1 MASFIGA
8 TASPP
13 ILGSSPRH
21 SDSQNPLLT
30 ALVSRLEAATSRLED
45 IATSTHGLDP
55 IPRSVD
61 PTPSSKSAA
70 LPPSAGSTATVPTAK
85 TAAAAPVEEDLP
97 AVVVEFDTIV
107 KDDLAPLEKISQG
120 IGGLVAEQVRF
131 VTSKCSK
138 SRR

>member
-1 MASFIGA
+1 MASFIGV

-13 ILGSSPRH
+13 ISGPSPRH
-21 SDSQNPLLT
+21 SDIQNPLLT

-55 IPRSVD
+55 TSRSVG
-61 PTPSSKSAA
+61 PTPSSISSSI
-70 LPPSAGSTATVPTAK
+70 PPSAGPTATIPAAK
-85 TAAAAPVEEDLP
+85 TGAAAPIEEDLP

-120 IGGLVAEQVRF
+120 LGGLVAEQVRLAAWAC
-131 VTSKCSK
+131 VIPCD
-138 SRR
+138 